1 MKMTQND
8 SKQLRNRFVKSRN
21 DSRALKNDLGNNI
34 RIICKTLTKFYE
46 SLSIKFAVE
55 LICFFRHVDRQQF
68 LFSFMHEIV
77 VKKGIIS
84 SSYLEILLY
93 VLSIWPRILVPILL
107 TFCWQYSTI
116 CPEIKDKENAK

>member
-116 CPEIKDKENAK
+116 CPERQRKC